1 MPMNTRMNTPTDQQR
16 VFFALWP
23 EDPLRA
29 RLAALARRMD
39 ANGRA
44 VPTEHLHLTLAFP
57 GSVAS
62 DVVAAMMIRA
72 DTIAVPKIHFRLDQL
87 GYFRRPRVAWLGPS
101 DPPPELAALAG
112 LLQEICRDCGVAMD
126 DRPFRPHVT
135 LRRFVTRFHPVPVE
149 PIEWSAN
156 GMVLIES
163 GRGGRPGPYR
173 VLREW
178 PLTREQSESD
188 RVLAEHA
195 PPEPDQRESGQ
206 EDEPGPGQRA

>member
-1 MPMNTRMNTPTDQQR
+1 MDTRMTTHTDQQR

-23 EDPLRA
+23 DDHLRA

-39 ANGRA
+39 ANGRV
-44 VPTEHLHLTLAFP
+44 VPAEHLHLTLAFP

-62 DVVAAMMIRA
+62 EVVAAMISRA
-72 DTIAVPKIHFRLDQL
+72 DTIEVPKIPLRLDQL

-101 DPPPELAALAG
+101 EPPPELDALAAAVQG
-112 LLQEICRDCGVAMD
+112 ICQECGVPME

-149 PIEWSAN
+149 PMEWSAN

-173 VLREW
+173 VLRVW
-178 PLTREQSESD
+178 PLRQEQPESG
-188 RVLAEHA
+188 RLLAEQA
-195 PPEPDQRESGQ
+195 PAEPDQRESGE
-206 EDEPGPGQRA
+206 EDQPGPGQRA